1 MFDWRTRVG
10 VSRRSSH
17 ILMVGQILWT
27 FAVLAAHCVQAHPAA
42 AIAVMVASA
51 AELRGVLYS
60 AVLEDAVHIVI
71 VQHLD
76 LTGHAWSGS
85 RVIQAS
91 IQSIQVRRHALIT
104 LAQ

>member
-1 MFDWRTRVG
+1 MFDWRTRVD
-10 VSRRSSH
+10 VSSR

-27 FAVLAAHCVQAHPAA
+27 FAVLAAHCVQAHPAST
-42 AIAVMVASA
+42 IAVTVANA

-60 AVLEDAVHIVI
+60 AVLEDAFHIMI

-76 LTGHAWSGS
+76 LTGHTWSGS

-91 IQSIQVRRHALIT
+91 IQSIQVRSHTLISHA
-104 LAQ
+104 Q